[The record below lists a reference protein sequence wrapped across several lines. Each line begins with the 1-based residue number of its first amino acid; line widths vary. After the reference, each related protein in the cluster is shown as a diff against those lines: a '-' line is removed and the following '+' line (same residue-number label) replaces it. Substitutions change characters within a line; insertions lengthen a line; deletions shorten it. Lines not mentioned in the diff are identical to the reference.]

1 MSGNVVNTQPPETSN
16 GADPAPG
23 VGRLLKA
30 SRLRCGEELSDVA
43 ALLCIRYTYLE
54 AIEDDRFQDLPGR
67 AYAIG
72 FIRAYAEHLG
82 LDSAEVV
89 RRFKED
95 STEVAKTNLD
105 FPIPVAE
112 IGIPGGAILFIGAMI
127 AVLAYGGWYLNTA
140 QDGYLME
147 LISPLP
153 ARLASLVGKDAAD
166 VADPSPNVATAVE
179 PASVPAPPDPEQSA
193 VTEAAESSPPPSALE
208 TVAEGAVSP
217 DPAAETDDT
226 PPGMIKTDAGP
237 APAAESDG
245 PGEGVS
251 AEAVPASPSEPGE
264 GLSPEVAMGAEEE
277 TAAGEGPEPIP
288 GEAEAQAESPAA
300 PVDAVQ
306 DAAGT
311 EQGAIPPATGGDDLP
326 AAPGV
331 NETEQAVPAPAPAE
345 VEQDAVPA
353 PAPAE
358 VEQDAASA
366 PAPAEVEQV
375 AASAPAPAEV
385 EQVAVPAP
393 VPAEGGS
400 AAAGTKQ
407 AAASPA
413 AEDPVQTA
421 AAPAAVEPEPAA
433 AQPAAA
439 PSAGRVFGAGNTDSR
454 IEVRAL
460 MNSWIQVRDDLG
472 NRLLMTRMLR
482 AGDSYRVPDR
492 EGLKLLTGNAGALE
506 ILVDG
511 QVVPSIGPVG
521 KVLRAVALD
530 SDRLRRGSAVDD

>member
-1 MSGNVVNTQPPETSN
+1 MSGNVLNTQPPESGN

-43 ALLCIRYTYLE
+43 AMLCIRYTYLE
-54 AIEDDRFQDLPGR
+54 AIEEDRFQDLPGR

-95 STEVAKTNLD
+95 SAEVTKTNLD

-112 IGIPGGAILFIGAMI
+112 KGIPGGAILFVGAMI
-127 AVLAYGGWYLNTA
+127 AVLAYGGWYLNTI

-153 ARLASLVGKDAAD
+153 ARLASLVGKDVAGK
-166 VADPSPNVATAVE
+166 ADPSPA
-179 PASVPAPPDPEQSA
+179 PVPAEEPTPVPADSGQTSAAEGVDRFPPQSA
-193 VTEAAESSPPPSALE
+193 PETEAEA
-208 TVAEGAVSP
+208 AVSP
-217 DPAAETDDT
+217 DRPAETAET
-226 PPGMIKTDAGP
+226 PPGTAESESGPGP
-237 APAAESDG
+237 APVPVEAESGG
-245 PGEGVS
+245 PVEGVS
-251 AEAVPASPSEPGE
+251 ADVAAVSPSEPGE
-264 GLSPEVAMGAEEE
+264 GVSPEGATSTEEE
-277 TAAGEGPEPIP
+277 TPAGEGPEPEP
-288 GEAEAQAESPAA
+288 AEAEVQAVTAPAT
-300 PVDAVQ
+300 VDAGQ

-311 EQGAIPPATGGDDLP
+311 EQAVTPPATGGEDLS

-331 NETEQAVPAPAPAE
+331 NEPEQAVPQTVPAE
-345 VEQDAVPA
+345 VEQDADSQAAPNEGVSDAAGTEQAAVPPAAAEPEPAPPA
-353 PAPAE
+353 PAAAEPEPAP
-358 VEQDAASA
+358 
-366 PAPAEVEQV
+366 PAPA
-375 AASAPAPAEV
+375 AAEPEPAPPAPA
-385 EQVAVPAP
+385 
-393 VPAEGGS
+393 
-400 AAAGTKQ
+400 
-407 AAASPA
+407 
-413 AEDPVQTA
+413 A
-421 AAPAAVEPEPAA
+421 AAPEQAA

-439 PSAGRVFGAGNTDSR
+439 SSGGRVFGAGNANSR

-460 MNSWIQVRDDLG
+460 MNSWIQVRDDAG

-492 EGLKLLTGNAGALE
+492 GGLKLLTGNAGALE

-511 QVVPSIGPVG
+511 EVVPSIGPVG

-530 SDRLRRGSAVDD
+530 SERLRRGLAVDD